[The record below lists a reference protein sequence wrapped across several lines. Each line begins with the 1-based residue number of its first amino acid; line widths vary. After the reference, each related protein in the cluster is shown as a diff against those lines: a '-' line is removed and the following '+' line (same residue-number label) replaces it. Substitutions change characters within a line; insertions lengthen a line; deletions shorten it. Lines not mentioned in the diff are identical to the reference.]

1 MDKNKKYCS
10 FCNKDEY
17 RVQKLIA
24 GPNGIF
30 ICDECIDICR
40 NMIEEDKR
48 RNSAKG
54 GFRLLKPAEIKEELE
69 TLKNNLK

>member
-10 FCNKDEY
+10 FCNKDED

-40 NMIEEDKR
+40 NMI
-48 RNSAKG
+48 
-54 GFRLLKPAEIKEELE
+54 
-69 TLKNNLK
+69 